1 MRSQDRL
8 VRGIIGGD
16 KARAFVLRT
25 TDVVNEAQACHHTYP
40 VATAALGRTL
50 TIALVLGAMLKGDES
65 VTVQVRGSGILN
77 GIVAV
82 ADSKG
87 HVRGYVG
94 NPQAHLPLTANNK
107 LAVGEAVGRGLL
119 FVMRDL
125 GLKEKYQGSVPIQT
139 GEIGDDFAYYFA
151 LSEQTPSVVSLGVLV
166 NPDNSVRSAGGLVV
180 QLLPGGE
187 SDDAFVAELERI
199 AADLPPMSQ
208 VFVDDVQPGQVLQ
221 KFFGHLGVKLI
232 SEVPVSYSCD
242 CSRERFQRGLV
253 ALGTA
258 ELEDLIAE
266 GEPVETV
273 CRFCSKRYLFPLAEV
288 KDLLAELRRS

>member
-1 MRSQDRL
+1 M
-8 VRGIIGGD
+8 
-16 KARAFVLRT
+16 
-25 TDVVNEAQACHHTYP
+25 
-40 VATAALGRTL
+40 
-50 TIALVLGAMLKGDES
+50 
-65 VTVQVRGSGILN
+65 
-77 GIVAV
+77 
-82 ADSKG
+82 
-87 HVRGYVG
+87 
-94 NPQAHLPLTANNK
+94 
-107 LAVGEAVGRGLL
+107 
-119 FVMRDL
+119 
-125 GLKEKYQGSVPIQT
+125 
-139 GEIGDDFAYYFA
+139 
-151 LSEQTPSVVSLGVLV
+151 
-166 NPDNSVRSAGGLVV
+166 V

-242 CSRERFQRGLV
+242 CSRFARLV
-253 ALGTA
+253 LAQQNWRTWF
-258 ELEDLIAE
+258 E